1 MNSPDEAEFIRH
13 ALIALLLGALVG
25 FEREYRGHE
34 AGLRTFALTC
44 MGAAMFGGVSEA
56 LGDSRVSAGI
66 VQGIGFL
73 GAGLIFHRHGSV
85 AGLTT
90 AVTIWSIAAIGL
102 LVVHDL
108 PWAATVLTLAIITVL
123 ELNPVS
129 ELVMKHGRPD
139 APAVRMKALLERE
152 HEDPSQG
159 RDQE

>member
-1 MNSPDEAEFIRH
+1 MNSPDEADFIRH
-13 ALIALLLGALVG
+13 ALIALALGALVG

-44 MGAAMFGGVSEA
+44 MGAAMFGGASEA

-66 VQGIGFL
+66 VQGVGFL
-73 GAGLIFHRHGSV
+73 GAGLIYQRHGSV

-102 LVVHDL
+102 LVVHEM
-108 PWAATVLTLAIITVL
+108 PWAATILTLAIITVL

-129 ELVMKHGRPD
+129 EWVIEHGRPD
-139 APAVRMKALLERE
+139 APARRMKALLQRDDEER
-152 HEDPSQG
+152 SRG